1 MGMTPGSNGMNFL
14 KGGLTGLSQGLA
26 NYNNPHPVFDFSGL
40 AKGFQDARQD
50 ARKPRVVDLSAS
62 INQPSKISR
71 PDTGGVTPTPNLQLV
86 GDPNVL
92 ATLGPLFQQQVS
104 RPGKGFKD
112 PNQDLDQDFDQA
124 PEY

>member
-1 MGMTPGSNGMNFL
+1 MGMTPDSTQGSTGMSFL

-26 NYNNPHPVFDFSGL
+26 NYNNPHPVYDFSGL
-40 AKGFQDARQD
+40 AKGFQDNRPP
-50 ARKPRVVDLSAS
+50 KVVDLSAS
-62 INQPSKISR
+62 INRPSKILK

-86 GDPNVL
+86 SDPNPL

-104 RPGKGFKD
+104 RPVAGFKK
-112 PNQDLDQDFDQA
+112 PNQDFDQDFDQA